1 MRMCKNEITNTAFN
15 IVNEFD
21 KNQLSDIF
29 YYYGEEK
36 NSKKIANKIIEFRKK
51 KKNNYHC
58 GFGKFNKAS
67 KYL

>member
-1 MRMCKNEITNTAFN
+1 MRMCKNETTNTALS
-15 IVNEFD
+15 IINEFD

-51 KKNNYHC
+51 KK
-58 GFGKFNKAS
+58 K
-67 KYL
+67 